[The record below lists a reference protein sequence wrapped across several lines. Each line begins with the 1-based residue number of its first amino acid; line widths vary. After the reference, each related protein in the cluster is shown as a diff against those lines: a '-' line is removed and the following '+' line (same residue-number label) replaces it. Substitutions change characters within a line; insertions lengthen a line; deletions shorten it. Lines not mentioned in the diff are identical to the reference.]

1 MKLFIFFRVLVA
13 RHPFVRL
20 ISSWNDKLLTS
31 NVKQSW
37 PMYRTFRMSRF
48 RQAESP
54 THLIT
59 FPDFVRYLLEAVKN
73 RENINRH
80 FQPQKGMCD
89 PCAANYN
96 KVLKVFNTNTVGRD
110 FGTFF

>member
-1 MKLFIFFRVLVA
+1 
-13 RHPFVRL
+13 
-20 ISSWNDKLLTS
+20 
-31 NVKQSW
+31 
-37 PMYRTFRMSRF
+37 MYRTFRMSRF
-48 RQAESP
+48 RQSESP

-96 KVLKVFNTNTVGRD
+96 KVLKVFNTNAVGRELQFEFAFD
-110 FGTFF
+110 VFELVSQKAKQRFRTKSLLEIKAIVLKLIF